1 MQDPFERLAGHPL
14 TIDGPVTRLFQS
26 ARVLDF
32 AGAARHLWQL
42 PSDRS
47 VQERSAQALLAR
59 LDRPHRC
66 RAGAQPRASVAHPRG
81 MHRGLV
87 VGRALDAPERRMTAQ
102 PRRST

>member
-14 TIDGPVTRLFQS
+14 TIDGPVTRLFRS
-26 ARVLDF
+26 VGVLDF

-42 PSDRS
+42 PSDRGI
-47 VQERSAQALLAR
+47 QERSAQALLAR
-59 LDRPHRC
+59 LDRPHR
-66 RAGAQPRASVAHPRG
+66 RAGAQPRGGVAHPRG

-87 VGRALDAPERRMTAQ
+87 IGRALDAPERRVTAQ